1 MKKTQAGRSDL
12 LLGDSVCATKDTDYY
27 KEAKRLQ
34 REGIAPLVFEQKH

>member
-12 LLGDSVCATKDTDYY
+12 FLGDSVCATKDTDYY

-34 REGIAPLVFEQKH
+34 REGT